1 MLKRSRFIST
11 GTEEAASSNDNTWG
25 FIDGT
30 VRVVCRPSHQD
41 PIKTQS
47 CRTTFTTATIGTP
60 NAPIPRGVSTVH
72 CPLTLMFAESTR

>member
-41 PIKTQS
+41 PIVQNNLYNGHHRYS
-47 CRTTFTTATIGTP
+47 
-60 NAPIPRGVSTVH
+60 
-72 CPLTLMFAESTR
+72 